1 MDLTEGFLL
10 NGRVRYSQ
18 PRTGFR
24 SGIEPVLLA
33 ACVPARAGE
42 FVVEAGC
49 GAGAGLLC
57 LAARVPGVRGLGI
70 ERATEIADVARHNL
84 VANGLAGFAVEI
96 ADVTLAELPPADHSF
111 ANPPYYTGAGTQPQD
126 TMRAAAK
133 HATPGVVSAWVRA
146 LAAPL
151 RRRGT
156 LTLILVAA
164 VVPEAIAA
172 MDAADCRVAALLPLW
187 PKQGRSAKLV
197 VVQGVRHGRG
207 GFRLLSGIV
216 LHKGDGRY
224 TPEAE
229 AVMRNGM
236 CLSLGELP
244 GRHDLSY

>member
-10 NGRVRYSQ
+10 GGRVRYSQ
-18 PRTGFR
+18 PSTGFR
-24 SGIEPVLLA
+24 SGIEPVLVA

-57 LAARVPGVRGLGI
+57 LAARVPGVRGLGV
-70 ERATEIADVARHNL
+70 ERNTEVADIARYNL
-84 VANGLAGFAVEI
+84 VANGFAGIAVEI

-111 ANPPYYTGAGTQPQD
+111 ANPPYYTGAGTQPMD

-133 HATPGVVSAWVRA
+133 HAVPGLVSAWVRV

-151 RRRGT
+151 RQRGT
-156 LTLILVAA
+156 LTLILAA
-164 VVPEAIAA
+164 PAVPEAIAA
-172 MDAADCRVAALLPLW
+172 MDAADCRAAALLPLW

-197 VVQGVRHGRG
+197 LVQGVRHGRA

-216 LHKGDGRY
+216 LHKADGRF

-229 AVMRNGM
+229 AVMRNGV

-244 GRHDLSY
+244 GRHDLR